1 MVNGMIGRKIGMTHL
16 FEEDG
21 RVVPVTVLRLGPCVV
36 VQRKTRDRDGYEAA
50 QLGFVEDKPFRKAPR
65 PAQGHFKR
73 AGVPPTR
80 VLREFALNA
89 GADPKPGEM
98 VTCDMF
104 QAGEKVMVLGTSKGH
119 GFQGVIK
126 RHNFRGGAST
136 HGSMFHRAPGS
147 VGASAWPSRTF
158 PNTRLPGQM
167 GSARITLKGVTV
179 VRIDRERNLLLVR
192 GAVPGAKGSL
202 VVVRR
207 PPQGAAAR
215 AE

>member
-21 RVVPVTVLRLGPCVV
+21 RVVPVTVLRIGPCVV
-36 VQRKTRDRDGYEAA
+36 VQRKTRERDGYEAA
-50 QLGFVEDKPFRKAPR
+50 QLGFVEDKPFRKASK

-73 AGVPPTR
+73 AGVPATR
-80 VLREFALNA
+80 VVREFALA
-89 GADPKPGEM
+89 KGSDPKPGEM
-98 VTCDMF
+98 VTCDLF
-104 QAGEKVMVLGTSKGH
+104 QAGEKVMIVGTSKGH

-126 RHNFRGGAST
+126 RHNYRGGCAT

-158 PNTRLPGQM
+158 PGTRLPGHM
-167 GSARITLKGVTV
+167 GSDRVTLKGVTV
-179 VRIDRERNLLLVR
+179 VRVDRERNVVLVR
-192 GAVPGAKGSL
+192 GAVPGARGSL

-207 PPQGAAAR
+207 PPGGAAPD